1 MKFRDVTDADRE
13 ALERFYETGE
23 DADGFN
29 NYWIEKYGYTIRVQK
44 VFDFI
49 ENLIVPSGKGSG
61 EPFVLQDFE
70 KAFIRDIYDP
80 IKNGKR
86 VIRRAILSIARKNG
100 KSTIIAAL
108 ALVHLVGPEAIRNG
122 EIYTAATERDQAAIV
137 FRYAAQMVRADP
149 ELEQFI
155 KIVDSTKTMICF
167 GNGSL
172 FRALSA
178 EAGSKYGFNPS
189 VVIYDELAQAKT
201 RDLYDAL
208 DTSMAAREEPLMIVI
223 STQSDDPQHILSQ
236 LIDDGLSGKDETTV
250 CHLYAVPEKA
260 KDIYDD
266 PGLWKLANPALGI
279 FRSLEE
285 MEIAA
290 KRAKRM
296 PSFEAAFRNLYLNQ
310 RVKVENPL
318 ISRTE
323 WQKCKKPLKIKKG
336 EDIYLGLD
344 LSGKHDLTALVG
356 VSAGVND
363 IVRAWFWK
371 PKDTLKDH
379 ERRDRVPYS
388 VWEKKGVIEAPPGR
402 VIQFDF
408 VARKLAEIAATYNV
422 LGVAFD
428 RWRIDDF
435 LNALSRLGIDAYVEG
450 KDSPRGLRM
459 VPWGQGYKDMGPAVD
474 ALEVAVLNGSLA
486 HDGNPCLTWN
496 VANAMPIKDP
506 AGNRK
511 LDKSK
516 TRFRIDGA
524 VAMVMALGLKSRD
537 KKVEL
542 RSGYEDVEKIEI
554 LAF

>member
-1 MKFRDVTDADRE
+1 MEFKKVLKKDRE
-13 ALERFYETGE
+13 RLRE
-23 DADGFN
+23 GFDESLLDEE
-29 NYWIEKYGYTIRVQK
+29 WQDKYGYSLRVQK
-44 VFDFI
+44 IFDFI

-61 EPFVLQDFE
+61 KPFKLQSFE
-70 KAFIRDIYDP
+70 KAFIRDVYNP
-80 IKNGKR
+80 TKNGKR
-86 VIRRAILSIARKNG
+86 TVRRAILSIARKNG

-108 ALVHLVGPEAIRNG
+108 ALVHLIGPEAIRNG
-122 EIYTAATERDQAAIV
+122 EIYVAATERDQAGIV

-149 ELEQFI
+149 ELEQFV
-155 KIVDSTKTMICF
+155 KIIDSTKTMVCF
-167 GNGSL
+167 GNGST
-172 FRALSA
+172 FRALSS

-189 VVIYDELAQAKT
+189 VVIYDELAQAKN

-208 DTSMAAREEPLMIVI
+208 DTSMAAREEPLMVII

-236 LIDDGLSGKDETTV
+236 LIDDALTGRDKSAV
-250 CHLYAVPEKA
+250 CHLYTVPENM
-260 KDIYDD
+260 KDIFSDSKV
-266 PGLWKLANPALGI
+266 WKMANPALGV
-279 FRSLEE
+279 FRSTEE
-285 MEIAA
+285 MKIAA

-296 PSFEAAFRNLYLNQ
+296 PSFESTFRNLYLNQ
-310 RVKVENPL
+310 RIKIESPL
-318 ISRTE
+318 ISKTE
-323 WQKCKKPLKIKKG
+323 WVNCKKDLKLEKG
-336 EDIYLGLD
+336 ADIYLGLD
-344 LSGKHDLTALVG
+344 LSGKQDLTALVA

-388 VWEKKGVIEAPPGR
+388 VWEKKKIIEAPPGR

-408 VARKLAEIAATYNV
+408 VAQRLAEIAAYYNV
-422 LGVAFD
+422 IGVAFD

-435 LNALSRLGIDAYVEG
+435 LNAMDRIGLEAYVEG

-542 RSGYEDVEKIEI
+542 RSGYEEVEKIEI

>member
-1 MKFRDVTDADRE
+1 MEFKKVLKKDRE
-13 ALERFYETGE
+13 RLRE
-23 DADGFN
+23 GFDESLLDEE
-29 NYWIEKYGYTIRVQK
+29 WQDKYGYSLRVQK
-44 VFDFI
+44 IFDFI

-61 EPFVLQDFE
+61 KPFKLQSFE
-70 KAFIRDIYDP
+70 KAFIRDVYNP
-80 IKNGKR
+80 TKNGKR
-86 VIRRAILSIARKNG
+86 TVRRAILSIARKNG

-108 ALVHLVGPEAIRNG
+108 ALVHLIGPEAIRNG
-122 EIYTAATERDQAAIV
+122 EIYVAATERDQAGIV

-149 ELEQFI
+149 ELEQFV
-155 KIVDSTKTMICF
+155 KIIDSTKTMVCF
-167 GNGSL
+167 GNGST
-172 FRALSA
+172 FRALSS

-189 VVIYDELAQAKT
+189 VVIYDELAQAKN

-208 DTSMAAREEPLMIVI
+208 DTSMAAREEPLMVII

-236 LIDDGLSGKDETTV
+236 LIDDALTGRDKSAV
-250 CHLYAVPEKA
+250 CHLYTVPENM
-260 KDIYDD
+260 KDIFSDSKV
-266 PGLWKLANPALGI
+266 WKMANPALGV
-279 FRSLEE
+279 FRSTEE
-285 MEIAA
+285 MKIAA

-296 PSFEAAFRNLYLNQ
+296 PSFESTFRNLYLNQ
-310 RVKVENPL
+310 RIKIESPL
-318 ISRTE
+318 ISKTE
-323 WQKCKKPLKIKKG
+323 WVNCKKDLKLEKG
-336 EDIYLGLD
+336 ADIYLGLD
-344 LSGKHDLTALVG
+344 LSGKQDLTALVA

-388 VWEKKGVIEAPPGR
+388 VWEKKKIIEAPPGR

-408 VARKLAEIAATYNV
+408 VAQRLAEIAAYYSV
-422 LGVAFD
+422 IGVAFD

-435 LNALSRLGIDAYVEG
+435 LNAMDRIGLEAYVEG

-542 RSGYEDVEKIEI
+542 RSGYEEAEEIEI
-554 LAF
+554 LVF